1 VILYEGMFL
10 LDPAL
15 ASDMEAAEAELNRL
29 FERAGAEL
37 VGKRSWDERKLAYP
51 IKKFRRGLYIL
62 TYFKADPE
70 KIVGLERDVQL
81 SDRVLRVLI
90 LNRETMTDE
99 AVQKSLA
106 ADPPKLAPRREERD
120 ERGGRGG
127 RGDRGERGERGDR
140 RERAEGGDDGGKRA
154 GDEAK
159 SDSNAPVAAAAAGS
173 DAASGD
179 SGESNE

>member
-15 ASDMEAAEAELNRL
+15 ASDMEAAEAELTRL

-81 SDRVLRVLI
+81 SDSVLRVLI
-90 LNRETMTDE
+90 LNRKMMTAED
-99 AVQKSLA
+99 VQKSLA
-106 ADPPKLAPRREERD
+106 ADPPKLAPRREDRD
-120 ERGGRGG
+120 DRGGRGG
-127 RGDRGERGERGDR
+127 RGERGDR
-140 RERAEGGDDGGKRA
+140 RDRAEGSDDGDRQSGDASNEESKRD
-154 GDEAK
+154 GD
-159 SDSNAPVAAAAAGS
+159 APVTASAGAGS
-173 DAASGD
+173 DD
-179 SGESNE
+179 

>member
-1 VILYEGMFL
+1 MILYEGMFL

-15 ASDMEAAEAELNRL
+15 ASDMEAAEAELTRIL
-29 FERAGAEL
+29 TRAGAEL

-70 KIVGLERDVQL
+70 KITGLERDVQL
-81 SDRVLRVLI
+81 SDTVLRVLV

-106 ADPPKLAPRREERD
+106 ADPPKMAPRREERD
-120 ERGGRGG
+120 ERGDRGDRGDRGG
-127 RGDRGERGERGDR
+127 RGGRGERGDR
-140 RERAEGGDDGGKRA
+140 RDRAEGSDDGDRQSGDASNDESKRD
-154 GDEAK
+154 GD
-159 SDSNAPVAAAAAGS
+159 APVTASAGADS
-173 DAASGD
+173 DD
-179 SGESNE
+179 